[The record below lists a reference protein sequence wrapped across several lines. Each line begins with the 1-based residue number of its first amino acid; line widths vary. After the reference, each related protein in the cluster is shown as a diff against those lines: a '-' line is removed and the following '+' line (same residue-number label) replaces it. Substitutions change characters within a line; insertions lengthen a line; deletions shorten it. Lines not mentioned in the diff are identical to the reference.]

1 MARKKEIRIKKY
13 NWINFKSILIFPY
26 GKSPIPTF
34 PLLGKELFFL
44 PYEGGLKV
52 GAEFD
57 FQVAP
62 SGYRPSLYLSQN
74 VTFSHLLFGRV
85 LKREGVIFPP
95 YEGGLKV
102 GAEFR
107 EGGIIK
113 LLRLLSGDRMEVCRF
128 RDMVYVKK
136 IFIFVLPLIFVIFG
150 LNVYCLLELVLQVVS
165 TLDFLFEEQ

>member
-1 MARKKEIRIKKY
+1 M
-13 NWINFKSILIFPY
+13 
-26 GKSPIPTF
+26 
-34 PLLGKELFFL
+34 
-44 PYEGGLKV
+44 
-52 GAEFD
+52 GAE
-57 FQVAP
+57 
-62 SGYRPSLYLSQN
+62 Y
-74 VTFSHLLFGRV
+74 
-85 LKREGVIFPP
+85 
-95 YEGGLKV
+95 
-102 GAEFR
+102 R

>member
-1 MARKKEIRIKKY
+1 M
-13 NWINFKSILIFPY
+13 
-26 GKSPIPTF
+26 
-34 PLLGKELFFL
+34 
-44 PYEGGLKV
+44 
-52 GAEFD
+52 
-57 FQVAP
+57 
-62 SGYRPSLYLSQN
+62 
-74 VTFSHLLFGRV
+74 
-85 LKREGVIFPP
+85 
-95 YEGGLKV
+95 

>member
-1 MARKKEIRIKKY
+1 MFPLTGYHPSLPSLFQGRS
-13 NWINFKSILIFPY
+13 NFSSLVREDERWVLILIFKLSLREVTHPSLPSFRE
-26 GKSPIPTF
+26 G
-34 PLLGKELFFL
+34 EFFL
-44 PYEGGLKV
+44 PCEGGLKV
-52 GAEFD
+52 GAD
-57 FQVAP
+57 CDYQV
-62 SGYRPSLYLSQN
+62 SLTGCHPSLYLSQN

-85 LKREGVIFPP
+85 LK
-95 YEGGLKV
+95 
-102 GAEFR
+102 R